1 MRAAKRPTA
10 QWRPISRA
18 FSVVPDFVVETV
30 VTRFPQTSIPF
41 GRLLNLHSPGRPHG
55 YHVTGTNMLRLRKQK
70 STAPETPILQ
80 PNAAGV
86 DVGANEIYIAV
97 PADRDSQAV
106 RRFRTFTGDL
116 KAAAD
121 WLKRCG
127 IESVAMES
135 TSVYWIPFFQI
146 LEESGFTVFLVN
158 ARHSEERPRP
168 QVGRRR
174 LSMAAIPA
182 LGGTATR
189 LLQARAGG
197 MRCTFGCATS
207 RKPGA
212 DRKLACAAHAKG
224 A

>member
-1 MRAAKRPTA
+1 
-10 QWRPISRA
+10 
-18 FSVVPDFVVETV
+18 
-30 VTRFPQTSIPF
+30 
-41 GRLLNLHSPGRPHG
+41 
-55 YHVTGTNMLRLRKQK
+55 MLRLRKQK
-70 STAPETPILQ
+70 SASPETPILQ

-158 ARHSEERPRP
+158 ARHVKNVP
-168 QVGRRR
+168 GRKSDVADCHRTSQIVNGCNTCTRWDCYAPSSGPSRRYALYVRFCDIAKAWCRSQARMCSTCKRR
-174 LSMAAIPA
+174 LI
-182 LGGTATR
+182 
-189 LLQARAGG
+189 
-197 MRCTFGCATS
+197 
-207 RKPGA
+207 K
-212 DRKLACAAHAKG
+212 
-224 A
+224 